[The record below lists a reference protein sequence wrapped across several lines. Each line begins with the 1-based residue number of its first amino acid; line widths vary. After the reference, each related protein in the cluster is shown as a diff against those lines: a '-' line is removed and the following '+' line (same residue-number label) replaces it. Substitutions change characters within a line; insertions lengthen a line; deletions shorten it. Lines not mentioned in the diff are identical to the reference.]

1 MAPSDRR
8 RTIGELGT
16 AWLARQGHAKPSTL
30 HAYESGWRVHVE
42 PRWGG
47 VPISRICHSDVQAWV
62 SGFGRASVV
71 RCAYGILKRILDDAV
86 ADRMLTS
93 NPAHGV
99 KLPAKSRRE
108 HVYLTAEQL
117 GRLADESGTYRSLV
131 LLLGTVGLR
140 WGEAAALRVRDI
152 DFLRRR
158 IALHENAVSIGAKTY
173 VGTLKGG
180 ESRVVTVPS
189 FVIDE
194 PSITAA
200 GKGRDALL
208 WSKTDGGYLPPPNDK
223 SWLVDAVRRCMA
235 ADETFPRIIAH
246 ALRHTAA
253 SLAISNGANPH
264 VVQRMLGHSSVAMT
278 LDTYTHLFDSDM
290 DKLAENVGK
299 MWAQRRLTRITVRQ
313 KRP

>member
-1 MAPSDRR
+1 MATIERYETKSGATLYRVRYRTPEGRQTDKRGFETKRDAQAFAEDVEVSKRHNAYVAPSDRR

-71 RCAYGILKRILDDAV
+71 GCAYGILKRILDDAV

-173 VGTLKGG
+173 VGTLKGWR
-180 ESRVVTVPS
+180 EPRRHRA
-189 FVIDE
+189 VICH
-194 PSITAA
+194 
-200 GKGRDALL
+200 R
-208 WSKTDGGYLPPPNDK
+208 
-223 SWLVDAVRRCMA
+223 
-235 ADETFPRIIAH
+235 
-246 ALRHTAA
+246 
-253 SLAISNGANPH
+253 
-264 VVQRMLGHSSVAMT
+264 
-278 LDTYTHLFDSDM
+278 
-290 DKLAENVGK
+290 
-299 MWAQRRLTRITVRQ
+299 
-313 KRP
+313 

>member
-1 MAPSDRR
+1 M
-8 RTIGELGT
+8 
-16 AWLARQGHAKPSTL
+16 
-30 HAYESGWRVHVE
+30 
-42 PRWGG
+42 
-47 VPISRICHSDVQAWV
+47 
-62 SGFGRASVV
+62 
-71 RCAYGILKRILDDAV
+71 
-86 ADRMLTS
+86 
-93 NPAHGV
+93 
-99 KLPAKSRRE
+99 
-108 HVYLTAEQL
+108 
-117 GRLADESGTYRSLV
+117 
-131 LLLGTVGLR
+131 
-140 WGEAAALRVRDI
+140 
-152 DFLRRR
+152 
-158 IALHENAVSIGAKTY
+158 
-173 VGTLKGG
+173 
-180 ESRVVTVPS
+180 PS

-223 SWLVDAVRRCMA
+223 SWLVGAVRRCMA

-246 ALRHTAA
+246 PLRHTAA